1 MLEFMN
7 GVRSIRRFE
16 FAALLLLGF
25 MLGAEVSQAEN
36 PWEAKAKSEKGD
48 IVWYTSLNVTTSR
61 PIADLFQKRY
71 PFLKVSV
78 YRSSAERILNKVLT
92 EEKAGGSSFDVVS
105 SQASFYF
112 KKVGLLS
119 PYASPEMVHYADGLV
134 DPEKYWTSFFSNR
147 FAIGYNTELV
157 PKEHAPRDWPD
168 LLHPRWRGKIGIDTE
183 EFLWYGAMVKYL
195 GEEKARSFM
204 TRLARQ
210 DIQWRKGHTLIAQ
223 MMAVGEFPVAI
234 IYTHRIDDMSSKGA
248 PVTWVRTADPIVL
261 GVSGIGVSAKSRAP
275 ASSRLFIDFALSH
288 EAQLMIT
295 KSGRNSG
302 RKDLQGNDVGL
313 KTFAI
318 PEEVLTDV
326 NHYAEDFNK
335 LFHAGS

>member
-1 MLEFMN
+1 MN
-7 GVRSIRRFE
+7 RLHSIGKFAFGV
-16 FAALLLLGF
+16 LLLSGL
-25 MLGAEVSQAEN
+25 MLRADVLRAEN
-36 PWEAKAKSEKGD
+36 PWEAKAKTEKGD

-112 KKVGLLS
+112 KKIGLLS
-119 PYASPEMVHYADGLV
+119 PYASPEMAHYTEGLV

-147 FAIGYNTELV
+147 FAIGFNTELV

-183 EFLWYGAMVKYL
+183 EFLWYGAMVKYM
-195 GEEKARSFM
+195 GEEKGRSFM
-204 TRLARQ
+204 KRLARQ

-248 PVTWVRTADPIVL
+248 PVTWVRSADPIVM

-275 ASSRLFIDFALSH
+275 ASSRLFVDLALSH
-288 EAQLMIT
+288 EAQSMIV

-313 KTFAI
+313 KAFAI
-318 PEEVLTDV
+318 PEEVLTNV
-326 NHYAEDFNK
+326 NRYAEQFNK
-335 LFHAGS
+335 LFHSGS